1 MGMLDRYKKKG
12 GFIQLLNLIE
22 TTASPKAEKF
32 LKMIGEESPAWESEI
47 KKKVISMD
55 RLATWN
61 QSYLM
66 EIFPRLTPAVIST
79 AICQLP
85 PEKQQ
90 IFLGALPFVER
101 RKTEDLMKEHQ
112 HNAGEVA
119 SCQTKLLTEVR
130 TMVGLGLLKFEK
142 IDPDLVVPENIED
155 VLNSGGTNS
164 FVTAAFESEATGSHA
179 IPAHATPAAA
189 HAAPAAPHGN
199 VAPSAHGSTPAQSA
213 TAPAAAPTAAPNS
226 DELLQLRR
234 RVMALTQENQTLKTQ
249 LQGFKEKLDQIR
261 KFAS

>member
-179 IPAHATPAAA
+179 IPAHATPAA
-189 HAAPAAPHGN
+189 PHGN